1 MATVDISDKTV
12 SQDNRDLLGTLVML
26 DASVA
31 WDAASIANNAKE
43 AKDITVTGAALGD
56 FVLVSLGV
64 ALSNLSLTA
73 SVKST
78 DTVTM
83 ILSNNSGG
91 AVDLAATTAYVRVF
105 PRANKLTA

>member
-1 MATVDISDKTV
+1 MATVDISDKSVDQNT
-12 SQDNRDLLGTLVML
+12 RDLLGTLVAI
-26 DASVA
+26 DASVT
-31 WDAASIANNAKE
+31 WDAASIANGAKE

-56 FVLVSLGV
+56 FVLCSLGV

-91 AVDLAATTAYVRVF
+91 AVDLASTTAYVRVF
-105 PRANKLTA
+105 PKSNALTA